1 MRIAIIGG
9 SNSQIKMGYSHH
21 VKALLPDES
30 IINLAIGAAPSHMG
44 LFRLLNLP
52 NSNKLDIVIWE
63 YALNDINHIKFKG
76 YDEDDLL
83 AYVEHSL
90 KFCARRGI
98 AALPVVMTP
107 LPEERVQF
115 SSYRAKLHFLF
126 SHYGVSCLDVSHV
139 LRYEFGV
146 RFLGKDYFKDAN
158 HYHPDGEVVTRISQ
172 RIASFIQGGIQPPLD
187 AAPLFIRKGSI
198 PRIYRKFRGANPESF
213 GNSSV
218 SFEVFD
224 PGQQL
229 LIDIEKKGRLVAMVV
244 LASRSGGVVDVRAGS
259 RTLRVSLVHD
269 EPKFKKPLVK
279 IVVFPKELGD
289 LAWSPGDRCSISWAS
304 SYVDVFSDMG
314 FSTNSEGM
322 KGRDGRVIGLLVE
335 EELKR

>member
-1 MRIAIIGG
+1 
-9 SNSQIKMGYSHH
+9 
-21 VKALLPDES
+21 
-30 IINLAIGAAPSHMG
+30 MG

-52 NSNKLDIVIWE
+52 NSNNLDIVIWE
-63 YALNDINHIKFKG
+63 YALNDVNHIKFKG
-76 YDEDDLL
+76 YNEDDLL

-98 AALPVVMTP
+98 RVLPVVMTP
-107 LPEERVQF
+107 LSEERVQF

-126 SHYGVSCLDVSHV
+126 SHYGVSCLDVSHA
-139 LRYEFGV
+139 LRYELGV
-146 RFLGKDYFKDAN
+146 RFLGRENFKDAN
-158 HYHPDGEVVTRISQ
+158 HYHPDGEVVARISQ
-172 RIASFIQGGIQPPLD
+172 RIASVIGGGIKPPLD

-198 PRIYRKFRGANPESF
+198 PRIYKNFQGAYPKSF

-218 SFEVFD
+218 SFDVFD
-224 PGQQL
+224 PRQQL
-229 LIDIEKKGRLVAMVV
+229 LINIEKKGRLVAMVV
-244 LASRSGGVVDVRAGS
+244 LASRTGGVVDVRAGS
-259 RTLRVSLVHD
+259 RNLRVSLVHD
-269 EPKFKKPLVK
+269 EPKFRKPLVK

-289 LAWSPGDRCSISWAS
+289 LAWRPGDQCSISWAS

-335 EELKR
+335 EDFER